1 MFYKLKSNLLFF
13 ILDLSDD
20 KFRKI
25 IYLKLKRFS
34 SSQKPYFPELILNF
48 ISFKVKSKAH
58 INI

>member
-1 MFYKLKSNLLFF
+1 MFYKLKCNLLFF
-13 ILDLSDD
+13 ILDLSED

-34 SSQKPYFPELILNF
+34 SSQKSYFPELILNF